1 MSSHKKGVLLN
12 KILSMQELKLSIL
25 KLYSCWIDI
34 LEMLFEAISRESAE
48 MRVSRKKTGI
58 EEKLILQR
66 ANLALFRESMDPG
79 RLAFEIQCSLKS
91 GLGSSSRSECWNDL
105 ALGQEAFDESNLYG

>member
-1 MSSHKKGVLLN
+1 
-12 KILSMQELKLSIL
+12 
-25 KLYSCWIDI
+25 
-34 LEMLFEAISRESAE
+34 MLFEAISRESAE
-48 MRVSRKKTGI
+48 MRVSRKKKNGI